1 MINQTGNYIL
11 LYGCQPS
18 FGVKA
23 NSNFIKDL
31 INLISSNFDES
42 GSVVLPDVLSQVL
55 SSDAQFECVSSI
67 LAKKVM
73 LSRQDT
79 VVGHKRLFYAIDLA
93 DKSRDSTRKKVT
105 NFFKTHLGF
114 LENEIEFIDRTK
126 FDEDQDGIWKTKFTD
141 AE

>member
-31 INLISSNFDES
+31 INLISSNFDEI
-42 GSVVLPDVLSQVL
+42 GSVVMPDVLSQVL

-93 DKSRDSTRKKVT
+93 DKSRDLTRKKVT
-105 NFFKTHLGF
+105 DFFKIHLGF

-126 FDEDQDGIWKTKFTD
+126 FG
-141 AE
+141 

>member
-1 MINQTGNYIL
+1 M
-11 LYGCQPS
+11 
-18 FGVKA
+18 KA

-93 DKSRDSTRKKVT
+93 DKSRDLTRKKVT
-105 NFFKTHLGF
+105 DFFKIHLGF

-126 FDEDQDGIWKTKFTD
+126 FDKDQDGIC
-141 AE
+141 